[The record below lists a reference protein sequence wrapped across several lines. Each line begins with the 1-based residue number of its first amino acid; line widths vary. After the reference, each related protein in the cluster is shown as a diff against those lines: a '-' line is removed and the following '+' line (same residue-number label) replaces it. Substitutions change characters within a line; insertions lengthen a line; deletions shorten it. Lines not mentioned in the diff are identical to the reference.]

1 MSQSLKLLL
10 TPYRGSRDFY
20 PNDFRFR
27 EYMFDKIRNTVKQFG
42 YEEYDA
48 PLIEPVE
55 LYLAKSGEEIVS
67 DQTYSFVDRGGR
79 QVAIRPEMTPSV
91 SRMVA
96 AKRQQLVYPLR
107 WFSIPN
113 LWRYERPQRG
123 RFREHWQLNVDL
135 FGIDNLNA
143 EIEIIS
149 VADGVIRAFGADQSM
164 YEIRINHREL
174 LNQTLLK
181 YLGLNL
187 EQSFKIS
194 HLIDKKAKLGITDF
208 VRQVD
213 LILNSKQKV
222 HSVTEKLIAV
232 LDAKTINDL
241 PDELKSTQSVKEL
254 SQLFNSLNQ
263 IGINNISFDMSVVRG
278 FDYYTGIVFEIF
290 DLNTENNRSMM
301 GGGRYD
307 GLVGLFGV
315 PPLPTVGFGLGDA
328 TLANFIELHGLKP
341 DFKNITDVYVAVI
354 GGNLIAAY
362 QLAKSLRD
370 YNLNVEV
377 DLSGNKL
384 SHQLKTASK
393 KGLRFVVIVGEK
405 ETASKI
411 FTFRDLLLSKEY
423 SYSLKQITENLLNQN
438 G

>member
-1 MSQSLKLLL
+1 
-10 TPYRGSRDFY
+10 
-20 PNDFRFR
+20 
-27 EYMFDKIRNTVKQFG
+27 MFDKIRNTVKQFG